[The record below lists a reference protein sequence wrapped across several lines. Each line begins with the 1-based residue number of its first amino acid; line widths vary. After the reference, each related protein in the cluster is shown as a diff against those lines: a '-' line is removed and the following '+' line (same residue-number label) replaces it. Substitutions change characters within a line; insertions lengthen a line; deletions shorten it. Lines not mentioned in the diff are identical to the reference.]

1 MNAAHVTT
9 EEATNTRKGLTGD
22 FVDFAIA
29 LDPMVSGEAMTELVS
44 ATLSDRS
51 AVRAITLRRLLRIH
65 DVCAGAVRH
74 RLIRMCH
81 DGRESHSCGECKS
94 QGEN

>member
-1 MNAAHVTT
+1 MNTAHVRT

-29 LDPMVSGEAMTELVS
+29 SDPILSGEAMTKLVS

-51 AVRAITLRRLLRIH
+51 AVRAVIAPDT
-65 DVCAGAVRH
+65 
-74 RLIRMCH
+74 
-81 DGRESHSCGECKS
+81 
-94 QGEN
+94 

>member
-29 LDPMVSGEAMTELVS
+29 LDPMV
-44 ATLSDRS
+44 
-51 AVRAITLRRLLRIH
+51 
-65 DVCAGAVRH
+65 
-74 RLIRMCH
+74 
-81 DGRESHSCGECKS
+81 
-94 QGEN
+94 